1 VSNNIFFIL
10 IKRVAS
16 SFIVLFLMISF
27 LFLLLR
33 VSPGDPFQKF
43 ISPELSPALAA
54 KVKESFDLDS
64 SLLTQYKSFIINLIQ
79 GDLGISYDYRRP
91 VLSVIKDF
99 LPFTIL
105 LSATSFIIQI
115 CTAFFLA
122 LLSVKKINGTL
133 DKIISKSSLVLYALP
148 SFVIGVLLIFLFSE
162 TIDLF
167 PASGFRSFDHD
178 SFSFSG
184 RLLDYLLH
192 LVLPVTT
199 LSLGGVAVFFR
210 YLRDNLEDIYNKTF
224 ILNLRAN
231 GAGEKEIAWKHVIPN
246 AVSPLIAAAGIE
258 LGILLSGA
266 LITEV
271 IFGLP
276 GMGRLTVNAI
286 FARDYPLIVG
296 CTLVAG
302 ILVIIS
308 NLLADI
314 LKAKIDKRLLFKGIL
329 N

>member
-1 VSNNIFFIL
+1 VGNRILFIL
-10 IKRVAS
+10 IKRIAS
-16 SFIVLFLMISF
+16 SFAVLFLMISF
-27 LFLLLR
+27 LFILLR
-33 VSPGDPFQKF
+33 VSPGDPSQKF
-43 ISPELSPALAA
+43 ISPELSPELAA
-54 KVKESFDLDS
+54 KVKESFDLNS
-64 SLLTQYKSFIINLIQ
+64 STFDQYKSFIINLAQ
-79 GDLGISYDYRRP
+79 GNLGISYNYRIP
-91 VLSVIKDF
+91 VLAVIKEF

-105 LSATSFIIQI
+105 LSGISFIFQI
-115 CTAFFLA
+115 FSAFFLA
-122 LLSVKKINGTL
+122 LISVKRMNSNI
-133 DKIISKSSLVLYALP
+133 DKMISKMSLVMYSLP
-148 SFVIGVLLIFLFSE
+148 SFVTGVFLIFLFSE

-178 SFSFSG
+178 SFSFTGKLS
-184 RLLDYLLH
+184 DYFVH
-192 LVLPVTT
+192 LILPVIT
-199 LSLGGVAVFFR
+199 LSLGGIAVFFR

-231 GAGEKEIAWKHVIPN
+231 GLSEKQIAWKHVIPN

-258 LGILLSGA
+258 LGVLLSGS

-276 GMGRLTVNAI
+276 GMGRLAINAI

-302 ILVIIS
+302 ILIIIS
-308 NLLADI
+308 NLFADFV
-314 LKAKIDKRLLFKGIL
+314 KAKMDKRLLFKGIL

>member
-1 VSNNIFFIL
+1 MSNKILITL
-10 IKRVAS
+10 IKRIAA

-27 LFLLLR
+27 LFILLR
-33 VSPGDPFQKF
+33 LSPGDPVQKF
-43 ISPELSPALAA
+43 ISPELSPELAA
-54 KVKESFDLDS
+54 KVKDSFKLNS
-64 SLLTQYKSFIINLIQ
+64 SAFDQYKSFIINLAQ
-79 GDLGISYDYRRP
+79 GDLGISYNYRIP
-91 VLSVIKDF
+91 VLSVIKEF

-105 LSATSFIIQI
+105 LSGLSFIFQVF
-115 CTAFFLA
+115 TAFFLA
-122 LLSVKKINGTL
+122 LISVKKINSGI
-133 DKIISKSSLVLYALP
+133 DRIFSKISLVLYALP
-148 SFVIGVLLIFLFSE
+148 SFVTGVLLIFLFSE

-178 SFSFSG
+178 SFSFTG
-184 RLLDYLLH
+184 KMLDYFIH
-192 LVLPVTT
+192 LVLPLIT
-199 LSLGGVAVFFR
+199 LSLSGIALFYR
-210 YLRDNLEDIYNKTF
+210 YLRDNLEDVFNKTF
-224 ILNLRAN
+224 VLNLRAN
-231 GAGEKEIAWKHVIPN
+231 GVGEKEIAWKHVIPN

-258 LGILLSGA
+258 LGVLLSGS

-302 ILVIIS
+302 ILIILS
-308 NLLADI
+308 NLLADL
-314 LKAKIDKRLLFKGIL
+314 LKAKIDKRLLLKGIL